1 MSQVPGYNLFW
12 TTMQAKADYTSAGA
26 TKVVAMKGLPS
37 GISPTLLILFLLKTG
52 AETGT
57 SSLINQIQVSHNN
70 EDWFD
75 LGSAESTITSADT
88 DGIHYVP
95 DVGGAKYYRFDITTD
110 ATISAAHFFADLE
123 IYAIVARTG
132 QSVNG

>member
-1 MSQVPGYNLFW
+1 
-12 TTMQAKADYTSAGA
+12 MQAKADYTSAGA